1 MSMTIDT
8 MLAPDGVWY
17 AISQTN
23 TILLPDGRY
32 ARRIDFVDCEFYM
45 LEYLNDGLQE
55 WHRPMKQSKLI
66 LEEMTY
72 EEWIEAV
79 GEEE

>member
-17 AISQTN
+17 AISQTG
-23 TILLPDGRY
+23 TISLPDGRY

-55 WHRPMKQSKLI
+55 WHRPMKKPI

-72 EEWIEAV
+72 EEWVGLV